1 MSTPMF
7 LYRLC
12 TPARITRLGPEKS
25 VIVRL
30 SAPIKSRFAE
40 EYHLDYAK
48 LLSDSDYK
56 ET

>member
-1 MSTPMF
+1 MF